1 MTTQIKAIEDGDTWT
16 LDILGVPFGSSDNKD
31 ADGEY
36 FDAFTRMHDERFGL
50 PPLVHYHGYGDD
62 KEPAGEPEY
71 IGKTIKRWVTAA
83 GVWYRSVLDKA
94 STRAAEL
101 WEAAK
106 NGTLRASSGSVAH
119 LVRTDPDGHIRE
131 WPVAE
136 LSILDTA
143 TGKNPANRYA
153 VALPV
158 AKAIYARAGLAWPE
172 NDSAPVVTP
181 EAGDTAAVAER
192 RERAAQLR
200 ARAYDILL
208 SDKE

>member
-1 MTTQIKAIEDGDTWT
+1 MTIYIKAIEEGDTWA
-16 LDILGVPFGSSDNKD
+16 LDILGVPFGSSDDRD

-36 FDAFTRMHDERFGL
+36 FDAMTNMHEDRFGL
-50 PPLVHYHGYGDD
+50 PPLVHYHGYSDQ
-62 KEPAGEPEY
+62 KTPAGEPEY
-71 IGKTIKRWVTAA
+71 VGTTIKRWVTAA
-83 GVWYRSVLDKA
+83 GVWFRATLDKA
-94 STRAAEL
+94 SARAAEL

-106 NGTLRASSGSVAH
+106 NGTLRASSGSIVH

-143 TGKNPANRYA
+143 TGKVPANRYA

-158 AKAIYARAGLAWPE
+158 AKAVYARAGLQWPGD
-172 NDSAPVVTP
+172 DSAPEVTP

-192 RERAAQLR
+192 KQRAAIAR

-208 SDKE
+208 RD